1 MHPRVPHS
9 QQGLALLSPPAA
21 LAHPGMRSIVL
32 LFYFTKSAEN
42 RSKTTKKKVSFL
54 LTGLTQL
61 TKASHRS
68 TKISTRQQKKWS
80 SFLFTASWH
89 RYLLSTDFIPTIHSL
104 KLQELFHLYHWKIE
118 SILWHERCIMPT
130 AAKTL
135 QKSLSKA

>member
-9 QQGLALLSPPAA
+9 RQGLALLSPPAA

-42 RSKTTKKKVSFL
+42 RSKTTTKKVSFL

-61 TKASHRS
+61 TKASHGS

-130 AAKTL
+130 AAKL
-135 QKSLSKA
+135 FRKAFLKQ